1 MSLNKIKIVVTG
13 LAILGSP
20 HLSAAPTIT
29 SVNGEITPGSTAQ
42 ISGSGFG
49 QKTNPQPFKWDDFE
63 NGALGNSPSNYG
75 WLKYGDLNPVYTNKR
90 SYSGSQ
96 AILRETPYS
105 RDDFNSVGLKGLN
118 SLQIY
123 YSGWF
128 FWEKVSGNFD
138 RGSPVVKL
146 LRVNSSLAN
155 TTGAFYSGG
164 TGASFWMTQIPEAN
178 GSVWTY
184 AGVVNGNGTDQQDIA
199 TERLDPANIIEGK
212 WHRIEL
218 YMRLS
223 DPAGSSNGEARV
235 WINGIPSYNKQGVTR
250 TSSDAGYLLDS
261 FLLPGMI
268 DKGGQVMNYFTDDV
282 YVDRTPQR
290 IELCTSPT
298 WENCK
303 TNKTIQKITAWSDT
317 SVSFEVNLETLP
329 LSNKLYAYV
338 IDQNN
343 VANTNGYDLRVN
355 RPNPP
360 TDISAQK
367 TN

>member
-1 MSLNKIKIVVTG
+1 MSFHKLKIMVTG
-13 LAILGSP
+13 LTILCP
-20 HLSAAPTIT
+20 TYLSAAPTIT
-29 SVNGEITPGSTAQ
+29 SINGEITHGSTIQ
-42 ISGSGFG
+42 VSGSGFG
-49 QKTNPQPFKWDDFE
+49 QKTNAQPFKWDDFE
-63 NGALGNSPSNYG
+63 NGALGDSPSNYG
-75 WLKYGDLNPVYTNKR
+75 WLRYGDLNPVYTNKR

-123 YSGWF
+123 YSVWF
-128 FWEKVSGNFD
+128 FWEKISGNYD
-138 RGSPVVKL
+138 SGRPVVKL
-146 LRVNSSLAN
+146 LRVNSSIAG
-155 TTGAFYSGG
+155 TAGAFYRGG
-164 TGASFWMTQIPEAN
+164 NGPSFWMTQQPVPSE
-178 GSVWTY
+178 SVWTY
-184 AGVVNGNGTDQQDIA
+184 AGVVNSNGTDQQDI
-199 TERLDPANIIEGK
+199 TDIVKGK

-250 TSSDAGYLLDS
+250 PSSDAGYLLDN

-268 DKGGQVMNYFTDDV
+268 DKGGQVMNYFVDDV

-303 TNKTIQKITAWSDT
+303 TNKTIQKVTAWSDT
-317 SVSFEVNLETLP
+317 SVSFEINLETLP

-343 VANTNGYDLRVN
+343 VANTNGYDLLIN
-355 RPNPP
+355 RPKPP
-360 TDISAQK
+360 SDISAQK